1 MKRYSVYCSG
11 PEFDKLEEAD
21 KRLLLSCEDSYN
33 SNQEVENFY
42 HLVPTSVLL
51 QLMSASLEFVVDG
64 LLWRK

>member
-11 PEFDKLEEAD
+11 PEFDKLPESD